1 MTIGPPGGSSQPPP
15 PATPPLGGPGPETG
29 GPPVAGGPSDG
40 PGRRADWGPADI
52 VLGIVLVLGAV
63 IFGGLIVF
71 AIAGT
76 SGLDATIGSQL
87 VLEAAFFGTALYFA
101 SRNRSVRAGID
112 ALGLRRPAPGWGG
125 PTALA
130 FLGYLAFA
138 IAFTQFV
145 ARPEQTNVADDLG
158 FGQSTIGAIVAA
170 ILIVIVAPIAEETF
184 FRGFVFGGL
193 RSRLPFLAAA
203 VISGLIFGS
212 VHLTTGNVAAAFQL
226 SVLGA
231 VLAWLYERTGSIETT
246 IAVHMVNNAL
256 AFTVLVST

>member
-15 PATPPLGGPGPETG
+15 PATPPLSGPEPETG
-29 GPPVAGGPSDG
+29 SPPVAGGPPGG
-40 PGRRADWGPADI
+40 PGRRADWGPTDI

-76 SGLDATIGSQL
+76 SGLDATLGSQL
-87 VLEAAFFGTALYFA
+87 VLEAAFFGTALDFA

-112 ALGLRRPAPGWGG
+112 ALGLRRPLPGWGG

-158 FGQSTIGAIVAA
+158 FGQS
-170 ILIVIVAPIAEETF
+170 
-184 FRGFVFGGL
+184 
-193 RSRLPFLAAA
+193 RSAQSWPR
-203 VISGLIFGS
+203 S
-212 VHLTTGNVAAAFQL
+212 
-226 SVLGA
+226 
-231 VLAWLYERTGSIETT
+231 
-246 IAVHMVNNAL
+246 
-256 AFTVLVST
+256 